1 MKPQLTVFQWSLLSG
16 KLLCNF
22 WAFLFSNKGRC
33 RLDYTEE
40 MHVKNQSLRD
50 IHLCRSCVK
59 FQIQNSNI
67 FEYGVLFY
75 SPWNK
80 NEVDFLKLILLSAL
94 RVGYNNL

>member
-40 MHVKNQSLRD
+40 MHVKNQSL
-50 IHLCRSCVK
+50 
-59 FQIQNSNI
+59 
-67 FEYGVLFY
+67 
-75 SPWNK
+75 
-80 NEVDFLKLILLSAL
+80 LLSHPISPPKMADITIRL
-94 RVGYNNL
+94 PKPHSSGVR